1 MATNK
6 SRKLKKADKALNA
19 AAKLLAKAEKKR
31 DSVLARE
38 KAKLDK
44 KLDKRADRKAK
55 ASKSAKPEKKTA
67 SAAKPT
73 PAATKP
79 AAAKPA
85 AKSAP
90 FKPAAA
96 KPAPATPAPAAAKP
110 AFSASNTVAELREAA
125 KANGVSGYSSKTKA
139 QLLDALS

>member
-1 MATNK
+1 MATKK

-31 DSVLARE
+31 DAILARE

-44 KLDKRADRKAK
+44 KLDKQADRAAK
-55 ASKSAKPEKKTA
+55 KSKPVAKPAPATKTA
-67 SAAKPT
+67 SAAK
-73 PAATKP
+73 A

-85 AKSAP
+85 T
-90 FKPAAA
+90 AAA
-96 KPAPATPAPAAAKP
+96 APATSAAKP

-125 KANGVSGYSSKTKA
+125 KANGVAGYSSKTKA